1 MESNG
6 TSVWKL
12 RLERF
17 VVGRESRV
25 VFVAAVAILVG
36 CAALGFGARANGT
49 RRESALAEAER
60 ARGLASLPPSPSSST
75 TPGTSQALEGALV
88 TLRPQGFEPSSITR
102 PEGRFVL
109 AINNRSGLREI
120 SVNLDRESGPRL
132 RNIQMARAKRLWG
145 EGIELPPGR
154 YVLTEA
160 SHPKWICNITVT
172 PK

>member
-1 MESNG
+1 VDSNG
-6 TSVWKL
+6 TSEWKL

-17 VVGRESRV
+17 VAGRKSRV
-25 VFVAAVAILVG
+25 VFVAAVAILAG
-36 CAALGFGARANGT
+36 CAALALGARANGT
-49 RRESALAEAER
+49 RRESANAEAER
-60 ARGLASLPPSPSSST
+60 ARSLASQPPSPSSST
-75 TPGTSQALEGALV
+75 TLVRSQALEGALV
-88 TLRPQGFEPSSITR
+88 TLHPQGFEPSSITR
-102 PEGRFVL
+102 PQGRFVL

-120 SVNLDRESGPRL
+120 SVSLDRESGPRL
-132 RNIQMARAKRLWG
+132 RTIPMARAKRLWG